1 MEHLTK
7 PFVHLPINAVD
18 FVVFDPDGRFD
29 AELHDRYESFTEARD
44 AALSSIEIMLD
55 ERDYDGDDHRSEL
68 EQMLKALEA
77 SSSYEDLRDRP
88 AYQRIVKQLGPVVAF
103 AA

>member
-1 MEHLTK
+1 MERLTK
-7 PFVHLPINAVD
+7 QFVHLPINAVD
-18 FVVFDPDGRFD
+18 SVVFDPEGRFD
-29 AELHDRYESFTEARD
+29 AELHDRYDSFTGARD

-55 ERDYDGDDHRSEL
+55 EGDYDGDDHRSEL